1 MALGMD
7 SDGDDGD
14 LEMELAAL
22 TGKKAAA
29 KPKAKG
35 KTPLP
40 MADIEKMAED
50 CMKDIDEDDND
61 EDLEN
66 DEDLLAELQEVV
78 GEEEEGENEMET
90 TESPGIANQPPTQM
104 VHPVTEVE
112 SKEVT
117 VASSGLQKTLED
129 RIEMYKASISNAKEA
144 GETSKVRRYER
155 GLKTL
160 ETMLVSV
167 KKGKKINEEEIPPLV
182 AVGKSVSTVP
192 QPGKEQSENTEV
204 ASASEAE
211 TSDDAVASLVTEEA
225 PLTRPPPSRETETA
239 VKATAPEP
247 QCVPADAAALS
258 VPLEKG
264 GSVTTNTTPLPGT
277 GSDNVETRVLL
288 ISRQKEYKLAAL
300 KAKQEGD
307 IEKARKYLKIGKKF
321 DAVIGALDNGQPID
335 LANMPPA
342 PGDLDAPEKLPSSST
357 LTKPAPVETS
367 ELLGTAIPSA
377 PAASDVPPQ
386 PKDVLEA
393 LQQRLEKYKSAAAQ
407 AKAAGDDRKGR
418 MHERIA
424 KQYQDAIRAHKAGRK
439 VNFSDLPI
447 PPGFPPI
454 PGIEGSGGD
463 QGIIGV
469 LEAASKL
476 ANTEAKEEEDAEDD
490 ENEAPAAAM
499 QPPVAKKPVHHHE
512 KPVQLVT
519 PMPAAPSVEKSP
531 KEVKKNVSASPLL
544 IAREEKLTPQ
554 MQLSST
560 AQQQLEFL
568 QKRKKQYMKAAVQ
581 AKQKNDREQAK
592 LYLRTA
598 KGFDPMIEAV
608 ENGKAIDISKVPSP
622 PTDEDDDD
630 FILVHHKDVVMS
642 QKTEEV
648 YLQLAKLLK
657 EQYEKCMQYSKQ
669 FTHLGNVVETTRFE
683 KMAEDCKKNLQIL
696 QLAQAQGLDPP
707 KHHFQERTFETVR
720 IFSKLSSTEMLV
732 IIVRGMNLPAPS
744 GVALN
749 DLDAFVKFEFPY
761 PSTEQPQKN
770 KTSVIKNT
778 NCPEYNQSFTLTIN
792 RNHRGFRRAIQ
803 TKGIKFE
810 LFHKGG
816 FLRSDKPVGTAQL
829 KLERLETVCEIR
841 EILEVFESRKATG
854 GKLEVRVRLREPL
867 SGQDIQTVTE
877 RWLILEQNN

>member
-1 MALGMD
+1 MLGKKNKKDPQAKGQGAAVAKQLGLFVDFNPEEMALGMD

-112 SKEVT
+112 SKLMSP
-117 VASSGLQKTLED
+117 ACGLQKTLED

-211 TSDDAVASLVTEEA
+211 TSDDAVASLEKA
-225 PLTRPPPSRETETA
+225 LQPL
-239 VKATAPEP
+239 
-247 QCVPADAAALS
+247 
-258 VPLEKG
+258 LESHLKDG
-264 GSVTTNTTPLPGT
+264 IVMVLKHFA

-377 PAASDVPPQ
+377 PAASDV
-386 PKDVLEA
+386 LEA

-424 KQYQDAIRAHKAGRK
+424 KVINREVKSSGRGNK
-439 VNFSDLPI
+439 NKICHLKKCV
-447 PPGFPPI
+447 GFPPI

-490 ENEAPAAAM
+490 E
-499 QPPVAKKPVHHHE
+499 PPVAKKPVHHHE

-669 FTHLGNVVETTRFE
+669 FTHLGNVVETTRFRPVVGE
-683 KMAEDCKKNLQIL
+683 IKNLFEISCYEIQNVS
-696 QLAQAQGLDPP
+696 AEAMATPP
-707 KHHFQERTFETVR
+707 
-720 IFSKLSSTEMLV
+720 LSYFFCDANLLFLMTQTSLFLNRFCLFHA
-732 IIVRGMNLPAPS
+732 RGPSFPAPTR
-744 GVALN
+744 VALN

-877 RWLILEQNN
+877 RWLILEQNKKK